1 MLPQLLSRTMRIVA
15 ESGLR
20 QICCGHSQGWHIHS
34 AALGRSLWSK
44 HNVNTSTTAN
54 HYFVQNSP
62 KLREGMFTIMCNKE
76 NKQIYIFEKMEPSN
90 MAFYSQTPPGM
101 DATSFMCPM
110 AAKANNSGSSQYSAV
125 RGVPEVGLLSASWRI
140 RSCPIFEGRSEQPT

>member
-1 MLPQLLSRTMRIVA
+1 
-15 ESGLR
+15 
-20 QICCGHSQGWHIHS
+20 
-34 AALGRSLWSK
+34 
-44 HNVNTSTTAN
+44 
-54 HYFVQNSP
+54 
-62 KLREGMFTIMCNKE
+62 MFTIMCNKE
-76 NKQIYIFEKMEPSN
+76 NKQIYIFEEMEPSN

-101 DATSFMCPM
+101 DATRFMRPI